1 MAEARVGTVEDG
13 AKTRPARRE
22 AQGGEAAG
30 ALRARPRGLSFLP
43 EAVRNSGPRHE
54 GGDK

>member
-30 ALRARPRGLSFLP
+30 ALRARPR
-43 EAVRNSGPRHE
+43 V
-54 GGDK
+54 